1 MGSVHKLK
9 HQEYLFF
16 NSRGTLQT
24 FLLNIGFSLRGG
36 LLINLGFH
44 LGQTLSSQLLC
55 FIRSL
60 MNSIVA
66 AARSEFF
73 VHLGLS
79 LSEEFLLLSSALFS
93 LLLLIEPMVG
103 FDLFSVFFATGCTAN
118 EAIHSFRLVNRYD
131 MTTS

>member
-16 NSRGTLQT
+16 YSRGTLQT
-24 FLLNIGFSLRGG
+24 FLLNIGFGLRGG
-36 LLINLGFH
+36 LLVDLGFH
-44 LGQTLSSQLLC
+44 LSQTVGSQLLC

-60 MNSIVA
+60 TTCIVA
-66 AARSEFF
+66 AARSKLF
-73 VHLGLS
+73 VHLSLG
-79 LSEEFLLLSSALFS
+79 LSEELLLLSSALFS

-103 FDLFSVFFATGCTAN
+103 FDLFSVFFATSCTAN